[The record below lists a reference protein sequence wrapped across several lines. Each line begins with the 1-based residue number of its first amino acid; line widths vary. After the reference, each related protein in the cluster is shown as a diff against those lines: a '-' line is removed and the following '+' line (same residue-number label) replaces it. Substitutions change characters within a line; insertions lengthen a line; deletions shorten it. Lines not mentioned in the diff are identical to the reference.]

1 MSKLY
6 LVTGFLGAGKTT
18 FLKNFIKLFSD
29 GPLGNQRLHII
40 VNEYGK
46 EGIDGQLLREVGT
59 VLDEINNGSIFCSCR
74 LDKFE
79 EVLGKALE
87 TKPDVILIE
96 ASGLSNPTNVRKIMA
111 QKEKFPGLEDMGS
124 ICLLDARRF
133 HKVYQTATVVKKQ
146 INISDIILINK
157 TDLVT
162 EEELANVKAIIQDHR
177 PDIPVYETS
186 YGRIQDAWIQDMER
200 PMLSKEK
207 PEMQTKDITLRSYIL
222 RIGESFTAYELE
234 KFVEMFLE
242 DTYRVKGFVNLEGK
256 TYLLDCVGNLFQL
269 QAYERE
275 VTGLNEIVVLAGN
288 GLPAA
293 KSIKEAMKWYP
304 GKVESFGSA
313 KQ

>member
-18 FLKNFIKLFSD
+18 FLKKFIRLFSG
-29 GPLGNQRLHII
+29 GPLGDQRLHVI

-79 EVLGKALE
+79 EVLQKALE
-87 TKPDVILIE
+87 TRPDVIIIE

-111 QKEKFPGLEDMGS
+111 QEDKFPGLEYMGS
-124 ICLLDARRF
+124 ICLLDAKRF

-146 INISDIILINK
+146 INISDIILVNK
-157 TDLVT
+157 TDLAT
-162 EEELANVKAIIQDHR
+162 AEELENIRRIVGEHR

-186 YGRIQDAWIQDMER
+186 FGEIRDEWIQDMEK

-207 PEMQTKDITLRSYIL
+207 PELQTKDITLRSFML
-222 RIGESFTAYELE
+222 KIGETFTAYELE

-242 DTYRVKGFVNLEGK
+242 DTYRVKGFVKLEGK
-256 TYLLDCVGNLFQL
+256 TYLLDCVGNLFKL
-269 QAYERE
+269 TEYDRE
-275 VTGLNEIVVLAGN
+275 VLRVNEIVVLAGN

-293 KSIKEAMKWYP
+293 KSVKEAIKWYP
-304 GKVESFGSA
+304 GKVESFGPA
-313 KQ
+313 K